1 MLFVLLS
8 LLYMEIV
15 PCARCADEDSLGLF
29 HDQTE
34 QIKMNWAISGH
45 PTYPRESLQYKQGK
59 GRMRKEGWCLFLR
72 CRHLEE
78 HFGGL
83 FVVRYPP
90 AATLHNFNRR
100 SPLPRMN
107 PHCRNTNVE
116 VTNQPARSALRQH
129 RGTMHD
135 GTTLQSLLYRVSFT
149 HRLWSRGRHLCRSL
163 TLCEGVDKAQRNSH
177 PAQRLLSPPATK
189 RDRKKK
195 CSLEAVSQHCSLCN
209 CSSFHRSISAGTG
222 R

>member
-15 PCARCADEDSLGLF
+15 PCARCADEDSLDLF

-59 GRMRKEGWCLFLR
+59 GRMRKEGWCLFLE

-129 RGTMHD
+129 HARWHHVTEPP
-135 GTTLQSLLYRVSFT
+135 LQSLLYT
-149 HRLWSRGRHLCRSL
+149 Q
-163 TLCEGVDKAQRNSH
+163 TLKPRETYVQKPNLVWRCWQSSEKQPPSTETS
-177 PAQRLLSPPATK
+177 LSPCNK
-189 RDRKKK
+189 EGQKKK
-195 CSLEAVSQHCSLCN
+195 MQSGSCFPALLFV
-209 CSSFHRSISAGTG
+209 
-222 R
+222 